1 MTIDVLIDEII
12 KCNNLDDLKISLK
25 GYMESSNLPSIVD
38 KYQTPAKD
46 ILSHLNTLNGTK
58 LTAIGKIAQRL
69 SEGYSVNDLKRIA
82 EVKCDEWGDD
92 KTMAKYLRPQTL
104 YGSRDK
110 VNKYMDQVKLND
122 NFIKKQVA
130 KSRPDSIVLP
140 KFI

>member
-1 MTIDVLIDEII
+1 MTLDNLIEMI
-12 KCNNLDDLKISLK
+12 NNSNDFGQLKATVQVAIAT
-25 GYMESSNLPSIVD
+25 ESIVSAVD
-38 KYQTPAKD
+38 KHETPARAV
-46 ILSHLNTLNGTK
+46 LSHLNTLNGTK
-58 LTAIGKIAQRL
+58 LTAIGKISQRL

-82 EVKCDEWGDD
+82 EVKCDEWGGD

-130 KSRPDSIVLP
+130 KSRPDTIVLP